1 MQGTSL
7 FPQLQDIGWV
17 RDLVLLLIMIEVVD
31 HLTMPK
37 KNSVDIIVD
46 EEAFV
51 LKAGTK
57 IKLIMLESDA
67 ARFVGG
73 L

>member
-1 MQGTSL
+1 
-7 FPQLQDIGWV
+7 
-17 RDLVLLLIMIEVVD
+17 MIEVVD